1 MIFLSFFAGQGH
13 GGDGVFAHIVAR
25 IALDGTGDD
34 LLGLAVRGFA
44 GFGLNEAHHLGGL
57 VAGAGLDFRKKPLP
71 GLLGGQAGDFL
82 QTVFLLID
90 AFVERFLKLGKFPLL
105 FGEVFFSTLRSSCS
119 FSVAFSSFSSSR
131 SPCS

>member
-1 MIFLSFFAGQGH
+1 MEQ
-13 GGDGVFAHIVAR
+13 
-25 IALDGTGDD
+25 GDD
-34 LLGLAVRGFA
+34 FLGLAVRGFA

-90 AFVERFLKLGKFPLL
+90 ASLSVSSSSASFRSFLERS
-105 FGEVFFSTLRSSCS
+105 FSTLRSSCS